1 MGRGRVTVIR
11 PWQVWWADLDP
22 TEGREQAGR
31 RPVLVVSSA
40 FHLRLTGE
48 ALVTVLPVTTRE
60 RSGWLHR
67 TPVHSTDRPIGF
79 VITEQVRTIARS
91 RLQGQRPAWVL
102 TDGEAS
108 AVKAVLQ
115 QMIDV

>member
-1 MGRGRVTVIR
+1 VTLIQ

-31 RPVLVVSSA
+31 RPVLVISSV

-60 RSGWLHR
+60 RPGWLHR
-67 TPVHSTDRPIGF
+67 IAIHPENRPTGY
-79 VITEQVRTIARS
+79 VITEQVRTVARS
-91 RLQGQRPAWVL
+91 RLEGRRPAWVL
-102 TDGEAS
+102 TNDEVT
-108 AVKAVLQ
+108 AVKTVLQ
-115 QMIDV
+115 QMIAG